1 MNEPKPSAVSDS
13 FSTSSHITITWKERF
28 LRGRT
33 ILVIGILLFA
43 GSLGGQL
50 ALEEK
55 LSEQASDVA
64 HELPKTDV
72 PEREPGGSQHRHRL
86 VILVSGWLLTF
97 GKELG
102 AVLVVSYL
110 IRELI
115 EESQQQV
122 FQNTL
127 SDKVRESLLPAIQ
140 QVEKLQ
146 EDLGI
151 TIRNE
156 KIIKDAAT
164 RNLLT
169 EKVLRPK
176 LVRRNYRLTLTLEGE
191 PSADRI
197 RVTTESYYLVE
208 NLTTEAQEYSIVG
221 WIDIIQDHWLS
232 GAPPGTFT
240 SLAYGPEHAEE
251 QDGHRFVDLT
261 YLSSKAKREKL
272 NLELSYP
279 ITPDLPPRA
288 RYFTKMTSVQY
299 MRRQEQFV
307 WNMAYVTEG
316 LEICVV
322 LKGGLNWS
330 NFEVNPR
337 LMHHQEHFSHTP
349 DMSPGNNQESRS
361 WKLNSFL
368 LPYQGVQIWWS
379 SV

>member
-1 MNEPKPSAVSDS
+1 MSESKSAAKGGPLG
-13 FSTSSHITITWKERF
+13 TSSNTSRTWKDRF

-33 ILVIGILLFA
+33 ILVLGIMLFA
-43 GSLGGQL
+43 GSLAGQL
-50 ALEEK
+50 ALEAT
-55 LSEQASDVA
+55 LSEHAGKETSETQKS
-64 HELPKTDV
+64 EK
-72 PEREPGGSQHRHRL
+72 PEHDSEQPDHRHHL
-86 VILVSGWLLTF
+86 LILLGGWLLTF

-115 EESQQQV
+115 EESQQQA

-127 SDKVRESLLPAIQ
+127 SAKVKESLLPAIQ

-176 LVRRNYRLTLTLEGE
+176 LVRRNYKLTLTLEGE
-191 PSADRI
+191 TYADRI
-197 RVTTESYYLVE
+197 KVTTESYYLIE
-208 NLTTEAQEYSIVG
+208 NLTTEVQEYSIVG

-232 GAPPGTFT
+232 GAPPGIFT

-251 QDGHRFVDLT
+251 QDGHRFVDLS

-279 ITPDLPPRA
+279 IVPNLPPQS
-288 RYFTKMTSVQY
+288 RYFTKMTAVQY
-299 MRRQEQFV
+299 MRCQEQFV
-307 WNMAYVTEG
+307 WNMAYVTEN
-316 LEICVV
+316 LEICIV

-337 LMHHQEHFSHTP
+337 LMHHQEQFSEKP
-349 DMSPGNNQESRS
+349 DISPVNNQDSRS

-379 SV
+379 GV